1 MTIKQSQQ
9 KQEKITLGAQ
19 DFRRLDTLLDPRAK
33 DDPKFLGQASPA
45 LKLLTANLYQQKIVS
60 LPLTQTDFDAL
71 FPCNMNVFA
80 QTQPDVVTNIAD
92 DATIDC
98 QFLLTGVGL
107 MVTLPSR
114 SYTMP
119 GIMVP
124 SGDGTTPTP
133 CNTGCTTSASQTN
146 AALAYGY
153 PARMAME
160 AFLASRRV
168 QMYLCR
174 RFQVFDEAARDM
186 GLVTTLAEFIG
197 ASDSLYSVM
206 PDVAKTNDVLT
217 ARGCTKQ
224 FIPQNAISGTSGSEC
239 LGAPLA
245 GVTYGSTR
253 MLGVGQKFYRLNT
266 PVLYTQGMKLDFR
279 FICEDGSDCFQD
291 EMQRSLVIDCDNP
304 TKPSSTFTSTL
315 ACGVGSAGVF
325 TVPGGCFQFGLVLAG
340 YDIAPACVLEY
351 YNGLDPNSPVAAAL
365 RETPGGVGAN
375 IMSIL
380 AQNPHL
386 RGRLAGMPNVEQ
398 WLKG

>member
-1 MTIKQSQQ
+1 MSKKYQ
-9 KQEKITLGAQ
+9 KQEILGGLGARE
-19 DFRRLDTLLDPRAK
+19 FRRLETLGDPRAK
-33 DDPKFLGQASPA
+33 DDPKFLGQANPA
-45 LKLLTANLYQQKIVS
+45 LKLLTANLYQQKVVS
-60 LPLTQTDFDAL
+60 LPLDQATFDSL

-98 QFLLTGVGL
+98 QFLLTGVGV

-124 SGDGTTPTP
+124 AGDGTTPTP

-197 ASDSLYSVM
+197 ASSSLYSVM
-206 PDVAKTNDVLT
+206 PDVARTNDVLT

-224 FIPQNAISGTSGSEC
+224 FIPQNAVSGTSGSQC

-245 GVTYGSTR
+245 AVTYGSTR

-279 FICEDGSDCFQD
+279 FICEDGSDCFQQELQD
-291 EMQRSLVIDCDNP
+291 QLTIDCSTPDR
-304 TKPSSTFTSTL
+304 PSSTFTSTL
-315 ACGVGSAGVF
+315 ACGVGGAGVF

-351 YNGLDPNSPVAAAL
+351 YNGLPQDSPVAAAY
-365 RETPGGVGAN
+365 REAGGSVGQN
-375 IMSIL
+375 IMAIL
-380 AQNPHL
+380 AQNPKL
-386 RGRLAGMPNVEQ
+386 RSQLGGLPNIEK
-398 WLKG
+398 WLQG